1 MKNLRTYINEDFKI
15 SKNTN
20 IKRKIMTPL
29 TLRNLIVE
37 RYKENSEHI
46 DMSDIDVSELRNFC
60 FGTMEEITYGL
71 FANLSQVK
79 TIDIRGWNTSS
90 AIKMTEMFSGCIEL
104 EKIKGIENFDV
115 SNVKN
120 MSRMFEGCIKLNVD
134 LSAWKPNYNKLERV
148 TDMFNGTKIE
158 YPRWYAEYIL
168 LR

>member
-1 MKNLRTYINEDFKI
+1 MDFAR
-15 SKNTN
+15 
-20 IKRKIMTPL
+20 KRIYFLKKAFYLTFFHLCDIIM
-29 TLRNLIVE
+29 V
-37 RYKENSEHI
+37 
-46 DMSDIDVSELRNFC
+46 
-60 FGTMEEITYGL
+60 
-71 FANLSQVK
+71 
-79 TIDIRGWNTSS
+79 
-90 AIKMTEMFSGCIEL
+90 